1 MDFYCVKTKIWLM
14 DGFDSLWNKCYILHD
29 RWMLGHVESLHPME
43 QPWNW
48 NTVAVVR
55 HKVNT
60 QVFVASLPLTP
71 APDIGINNLK
81 F

>member
-1 MDFYCVKTKIWLM
+1 
-14 DGFDSLWNKCYILHD
+14 
-29 RWMLGHVESLHPME
+29 MLGHVESLHPME
-43 QPWNW
+43 QRWNW

-60 QVFVASLPLTP
+60 QVFVASSPLTP